1 MVATILI
8 RVGYGLFSTVG
19 VGEPITGQ
27 LVVETDEATLLFIGV
42 AVPPLGALKTR
53 ALSDRY
59 WRR

>member
-1 MVATILI
+1 MVATVLI
-8 RVGYGLFSTVG
+8 RVRYGLFST

-27 LVVETDEATLLFIGV
+27 LVVKTDEATLLFIGV